1 MNYDLFIPP
10 QFLEGVTAVP
20 VGATTRD
27 GSAPTTVM
35 PKERVSARLRE
46 ERTDQFVGL
55 GAPEEVSSD
64 EQNTKKVQEAVEMV
78 NRLFDRSPVDLNLSI
93 DNDTKSLVIKLI
105 ERETRK
111 VIRQIPPDEILRL
124 RRHLQ
129 ELLGVV
135 FDETA

>member
-10 QFLEGVTAVP
+10 QFLEGITAVP

-27 GSAPTTVM
+27 GSIASPLM
-35 PKERVSARLRE
+35 PKERLNAPLRE

-55 GAPEEVSSD
+55 TAPGEVSSD
-64 EQNTKKVQEAVEMV
+64 EQNTKKVKEAVELV

-105 ERETRK
+105 ERETHK

-129 ELLGVV
+129 EMLGVV
-135 FDETA
+135 FDTTA